1 MEIMTRKS
9 TEEVKAEI
17 EALKKKIDDLVN
29 THRQKL
35 EEIKCPNKI
44 T

>member
-9 TEEVKAEI
+9 TQEVKAEI

-29 THRQKL
+29 TNMHNL
-35 EEIKCPNKI
+35 ELELK
-44 T
+44 